1 MKTPLYCTLIVIASI
16 GLNSCVSVGIS
27 GGKISRAKAVQARPP
42 GFPFQDAEGDTLDHI
57 WKNPRNG
64 NSISYLSEC
73 TDTADPDLETVQQG
87 ILRSVQKLQVVSS
100 ETIEFNDREALHTHA
115 RGKVDGVS
123 TDMEL
128 LIFKKNGCI
137 YTLNYVGVSRHF
149 ESNQKNFAEFLKTFK
164 AP

>member
-1 MKTPLYCTLIVIASI
+1 MYCILIAIASFV
-16 GLNSCVSVGIS
+16 LTNCVSVGLS
-27 GGKISRAKAVQARPP
+27 GGKVARAKSVQARPP
-42 GFPFQDAEGDTLDHI
+42 GAPFQDADGENLDHV

-73 TDTADPDLETVQQG
+73 TDTTDPDLETVQQG
-87 ILRSVQKLQVVSS
+87 ILRSVQKLQIISS
-100 ETIEFNDREALHTHA
+100 DTIEYNDREALHTHA
-115 RGKVDGVS
+115 RGKVDGVG

-137 YTLNYVGVSRHF
+137 YTLNYVGVSKHF
-149 ESNQKNFAEFLKTFK
+149 DSNQKTFAEFIKTFK

>member
-1 MKTPLYCTLIVIASI
+1 MKTSRICILIVVVTSLAA
-16 GLNSCVSVGIS
+16 CVSVGLS
-27 GGKISRAKAVQARPP
+27 GGKVERAKDVEWRAP
-42 GFPFQDAEGDTLDHI
+42 GSPFQNSQGASLDHV

-73 TDTADPDLETVQQG
+73 TDNSDPDLETVQQG
-87 ILRSVQKLQVVSS
+87 ILRGVRKLEILAS
-100 ETIEFNDREALHTHA
+100 ETFNYNEREALKTHA
-115 RGKVDGVS
+115 RGKVDGVA

-128 LIFKKNGCI
+128 VIFKKNGCI

-149 ESNQKNFAEFLKTFK
+149 EANQKNFDEFLKSFK